1 MIALAYFIPMLT
13 GSGGNTGSQ
22 SSTLI
27 IRALATGEVKSR
39 EWWHIILREF
49 KVGAT
54 LGFIMGL
61 IAFTIAAIS
70 LGKISVAV
78 TVGISLCFRF
88 IKLDPAFA
96 SAPLIA
102 TLLDATGL
110 VIYFE
115 IAHRILV
122 TTTP

>member
-1 MIALAYFIPMLT
+1 M
-13 GSGGNTGSQ
+13 
-22 SSTLI
+22 
-27 IRALATGEVKSR
+27 
-39 EWWHIILREF
+39 REF

-61 IAFTIAAIS
+61 LAFTIAAIS

-78 TVGISLCFRF
+78 TVGISLCTVVCVGNIVGLAIPLFFRF

-115 IAHRILV
+115 IAHRILA